1 MWIPPPPLLT
11 HLHRE
16 SRGTSLER
24 LFFQRLTGCY
34 LHEGLCYNA
43 GHGST
48 EGGNSHSH
56 ALLFR
61 ASSFSS
67 LWGSTTGPWGR
78 AWSQDRCEK
87 VPSLTWLRHY
97 GYRRKR
103 WENYAFSKAQQ
114 FHGNKKKPKQ
124 LRIQILLLLFHW
136 SALRLTGNNKWLHK
150 TFQIHRGNSEI
161 MSCPKISNLKSHS
174 WGNNI
179 FQGKLKQVYGRSEG
193 PSGKPG
199 QKSKLMQ
206 TGLVQFH
213 LEI

>member
-67 LWGSTTGPWGR
+67 LWGSTTGPWRR

-114 FHGNKKKPKQ
+114 FHGNKKKQ
-124 LRIQILLLLFHW
+124 
-136 SALRLTGNNKWLHK
+136 N
-150 TFQIHRGNSEI
+150 NSESRYYYYYSTGLLCVSQEI
-161 MSCPKISNLKSHS
+161 TSDCTKH
-174 WGNNI
+174 
-179 FQGKLKQVYGRSEG
+179 FRST
-193 PSGKPG
+193 KVI
-199 QKSKLMQ
+199 QKSCLVPKFPILKAIPEE
-206 TGLVQFH
+206 TTYSKWSWNRSTVGLRDLAASQDRNQN
-213 LEI
+213 